1 VLDVGGEDSSEVPV
15 NLVRLAFAGV
25 ICGLPLVGVGQHKK
39 PTGSVRTLRGS
50 LSSIRTRKSEAA
62 RKLNQTKKQVKRVK
76 GDLDEVDNRLDK
88 VQTALEETSDRL
100 TEGKK
105 EQTSLGQRLGIA
117 AKEFESTK
125 DKVRKRIRW
134 MYVHGEHSFVS
145 VLIGTKTVGDLATQQ
160 YVLGRIAERD
170 RKVFTDYLNL
180 RNEIATK
187 KNRQDHLVVEIKGL
201 AETQKGQQSQL
212 NDVRK
217 EKVEVLNDLRQQQ
230 SELLKVIRQLEADEA
245 SIENQIEAYLRAQ
258 RSSGIPVGPAPKGR
272 FGRPCSGPITSGFGM
287 RFHPILH
294 IRRLH
299 AGIDFGAPSGAPI
312 YAANT
317 GVVIAAQKMRGFGNV
332 VMIDHGGGITTVY
345 GHCSRIFVS
354 SGQRVI
360 RGQRVASVGST
371 GLATGPHLHFE
382 VRINGRAVDPRR
394 YL

>member
-1 VLDVGGEDSSEVPV
+1 MRFWVL
-15 NLVRLAFAGV
+15 L
-25 ICGLPLVGVGQHKK
+25 LVGALIMAPGGSSAQNKK
-39 PTGSVRTLRGS
+39 PTKSVKSLRGN
-50 LSSIRTRKSEAA
+50 LSSIRTKKSEVAK
-62 RKLNQTKKQVKRVK
+62 KLNQTKKQVKKVK

-88 VQTALEETSDRL
+88 VQTALEETTDRL
-100 TEGKK
+100 SEGKK
-105 EQTSLGQRLGIA
+105 EQSALGERLGIA
-117 AKEFESTK
+117 SKEFDETK
-125 DKVRKRIRW
+125 VKVRKRIRW

-145 VLIGTKTVGDLATQQ
+145 VLVGTKTVGDLATQQ
-160 YVLGRIAERD
+160 YVLGRIAEQD
-170 RKVFTDYLNL
+170 RKVFSDYLNL
-180 RNEIATK
+180 KNEITTK

-201 AETQKGQQSQL
+201 AETQKGQQNQL

-258 RSSGIPVGPAPKGR
+258 RSSGKAVGPAPKGR

-312 YAANT
+312 NAANG

-354 SGQRVI
+354 SGQRVT

-382 VRINGRAVDPRR
+382 VRINGHAVDPRR

>member
-1 VLDVGGEDSSEVPV
+1 MKLAPLLAAGLLIVLPVGSI
-15 NLVRLAFAGV
+15 A
-25 ICGLPLVGVGQHKK
+25 QHKK
-39 PTGSVRTLRGS
+39 PSKSVKTLRGN
-50 LSSIRTRKSEAA
+50 LNSIRSRKSEVAK
-62 RKLNQTKKQVKRVK
+62 KLNQTKKQVKKVK
-76 GDLDEVDNRLDK
+76 GDLDEVENRLDK
-88 VQTALEETSDRL
+88 VETALEETTDRL
-100 TEGKK
+100 SAGKK
-105 EQTSLGQRLGIA
+105 EQSELGQRLSVA
-117 AKEFESTK
+117 TNEFEDTK
-125 DKVRKRIRW
+125 IKVRKRIRW

-145 VLIGTKTVGDLATQQ
+145 VLVGSKTVGDLATQQ
-160 YVLGRIAERD
+160 YVLGRIAEQD
-170 RKVFTDYLNL
+170 RKVFADYLNL
-180 RNEIATK
+180 KNEIASK
-187 KNRQDHLVVEIKGL
+187 KARQDHLVVEIKGL
-201 AETQKGQQSQL
+201 AETQKGQQNQL

-217 EKVEVLNDLRQQQ
+217 EKVEILGNLRQQQ
-230 SELLKVIRQLEADEA
+230 SELLKAIHQLEADEA

-258 RSSGIPVGPAPKGR
+258 RSSGKSVGPAPKGR

-294 IRRLH
+294 ITRLH
-299 AGIDFGAPSGAPI
+299 AGIDFGSPSGAPI
-312 YAANT
+312 YAANG

-354 SGQRVI
+354 SGQRVM